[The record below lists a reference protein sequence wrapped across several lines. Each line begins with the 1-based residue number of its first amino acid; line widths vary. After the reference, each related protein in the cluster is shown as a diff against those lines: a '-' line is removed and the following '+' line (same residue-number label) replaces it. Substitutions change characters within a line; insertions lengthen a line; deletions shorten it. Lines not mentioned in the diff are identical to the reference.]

1 MDNFHPMKME
11 LGQKARWG
19 LQLVLWGALWLLM
32 PLLSGAEVTSTMW
45 MNRAVP
51 MAVATVLVVGVNLFL
66 LFPHLYLKKQ
76 YWIYFLAGL
85 ATSILLTWV
94 NEAFLRDLF
103 VENVGRPGRPPGP
116 PGNRRGFGPMS
127 YFVRSLPFMVAFLG
141 SAMIEIFAWS
151 QEQARQALTIQK
163 EKLESEMK
171 WLRWQMNPHFLFN
184 ALNNIYSLTVMKSDK
199 APEQL
204 LSLSDMMRYMLY
216 EGNKDR
222 VPLSKEVEYLHKYIA
237 LQQLKD
243 SNGMNV
249 TVDIAAVSPDSM
261 IAPQLL
267 LPFVE
272 NAFKHSNIEDLERGW
287 IRISLQQEARKIIF
301 AVDNSV
307 PARRY
312 VKDGQGGLGLKNVR
326 KLLELMYPDQHR
338 LEITETNESF
348 SICLHLTLH

>member
-1 MDNFHPMKME
+1 MKVE

-32 PLLSGAEVTSTMW
+32 PLLSGAEVSSIVW
-45 MNRAVP
+45 LNRAVP
-51 MAVATVLVVGVNLFL
+51 MAIATVLVVGLNLFI
-66 LFPHLYLKKQ
+66 LFPRLYLTKR
-76 YWIYFLAGL
+76 YWWYFLAGL
-85 ATSILLTWV
+85 ATSILVTWTYEV
-94 NEAFLRDLF
+94 VVWEMLLEGQA
-103 VENVGRPGRPPGP
+103 RPGRPPGP
-116 PGNRRGFGPMS
+116 PRDRRGIGPMS
-127 YFVRSLPFMVAFLG
+127 YFVRSLPFLVAFLG

-151 QEQARQALTIQK
+151 QEQARKTLTIQK

-222 VPLSKEVEYLHKYIA
+222 VPLSKEVEYLHKYIT

-243 SNGMNV
+243 SGGMNV
-249 TVDIAAVSPDSM
+249 TVDIGSVSAGSM

-287 IRISLQQEARKIIF
+287 IRISLLQEDQKITF
-301 AVDNSV
+301 HVDNSV
-307 PARRY
+307 PSQRY

-326 KLLELMYPDQHR
+326 KLLELMYPDQHS

-348 SICLHLTLH
+348 SVCLHLTLH